1 MLKKRQLMTQT
12 EDHNSHSTRDI
23 RVAVQHAQE
32 MLQHNAFSAAE
43 QQGRE
48 ILKSF
53 PNEPNALFILGV
65 ALKGLGRFSEAKEI
79 LHVLVKQTPDFALA
93 HQELGITLHALKQTK
108 PAIAALNCAVKVD
121 VKLTHSWRLLSELLL
136 LIGESKA
143 SEKAYNSYLRFSA
156 KHPLLGEA
164 LQAFIDGKFALSERH
179 CRDYLKQSPDD
190 VSGLRLLA
198 EIAIK
203 LGVFEDAEQLLVH
216 CLSLAPDYH
225 LARLNY
231 AHVLNKQE
239 KSQQAL
245 LEIETL
251 EKHQPNVPPQQI
263 LKAAIL
269 VRLGQ
274 FEEAIVLYDSLIK
287 ALPEQA
293 NLYTSRGHALK
304 TIGEQDAA
312 IASYRHAIACE
323 PSYGEA
329 YWSLANLK
337 TFGFEQS
344 EIQQMKKQMETKNL
358 PSLDRINICFALG
371 KALEDSK
378 EFEQSFHYYKL
389 GNQFKQSIERY
400 DADETTELIERTITT
415 CQLPIFENNF
425 EHGCSKA
432 DPIFIV
438 GLPRSGST
446 LLEQILASHSMV
458 DGTKELPDII
468 AIVRKLSDRKKRNE
482 ISKYPEIIAKLSAQ
496 QRLALG
502 NEYISK
508 TQIHRGDAPFFIDK
522 MPNNFAHI
530 GLIKLILP
538 NAKIID
544 ARRQPMSACF
554 SGFKQLFSTGQAFSY
569 DLENIARYYKDYLH
583 LMEHWHKVLPNQV
596 LTVSYEDV
604 VNDFENQVKQVL
616 DFCGLPFEQNCLEFY
631 NNSRAV
637 NTASSEQVRQPINT
651 KGLDAWKP
659 FEEFLS
665 PLQSKLSS
673 IL

>member
-1 MLKKRQLMTQT
+1 MTQ
-12 EDHNSHSTRDI
+12 NSNGNVQETDSI
-23 RVAVQHAQE
+23 RVAVQHANE
-32 MLQHNAFSAAE
+32 MLLHNAFEPAL

-48 ILKSF
+48 ILKLF
-53 PNEPNALFILGV
+53 PKEPNALYIVAL
-65 ALKGLGRFSEAKEI
+65 ALKGLERLGEANKTLQI
-79 LHVLVKQTPDFALA
+79 LVKQTPNFALA
-93 HQELGITLHALKQTK
+93 HQELGFTQHALKEIKTS
-108 PAIAALNCAVKVD
+108 IVSLTNAVNLDKTLVQ
-121 VKLTHSWRLLSELLL
+121 SWRLLSELLL
-136 LIGESKA
+136 ATGQTKA
-143 SEKAYNSYLRFSA
+143 SEEAYNSYLRFSA

-164 LQAFIDGKFALSERH
+164 LQAFIDGKLALSERY

-190 VSGLRLLA
+190 VSALRLLA

-216 CLSLAPDYH
+216 CLGLAPDYH

-239 KSQQAL
+239 KSQEAL

-251 EKHQPNVPPQQI
+251 EKYHPNVPPQQI
-263 LKAAIL
+263 LKAAIW
-269 VRLGQ
+269 VRLGK
-274 FEEAIVLYDSLIK
+274 FEEAIALYDSLINT
-287 ALPEQA
+287 LPEQA

-304 TIGEQDAA
+304 TIGEQQAA
-312 IASYRHAIACE
+312 IASYRQSIACS

-337 TFGFEQS
+337 TFHFEQF
-344 EIQQMKKQMETKNL
+344 EIQLMKKQLEIKQL
-358 PSLDRINICFALG
+358 PSLDKINICFALG
-371 KALEDSK
+371 KALEDNQK
-378 EFEQSFHYYKL
+378 FEQSFHYYKL
-389 GNQFKQSIERY
+389 GNEFKQSIERY
-400 DADETTELIERTITT
+400 DANETTDLIERTIKT
-415 CQLPIFENNF
+415 CQSPIFENY
-425 EHGCSKA
+425 HHQGCLKS

-468 AIVRKLSDRKKRNE
+468 AMVRKLSDRKKCNE
-482 ISKYPEIIAKLSAQ
+482 ISKYPEVIANLSAA
-496 QRLALG
+496 QRLELG
-502 NEYISK
+502 NEYIRK
-508 TQIHRGDAPFFIDK
+508 TQIHRGDAPYFIDK

-530 GLIKLILP
+530 GLIKQILP

-569 DLENIARYYKDYLH
+569 DLENIARYYQDYLH
-583 LMEHWHKVLPNQV
+583 LMDHWHKVLPNQV

-604 VNDFENQVKQVL
+604 INDFENQVLRIL
-616 DFCGLPFEQNCLEFY
+616 DFCGLPFEQSCFEFY
-631 NNSRAV
+631 NNARAV

-659 FEEFLS
+659 FEKFLI
-665 PLQSKLSS
+665 PLQRKLSS
-673 IL
+673 IS